1 MSRKVFL
8 SFLGNSI
15 YEETNYI
22 AKDQKEVEVFPT
34 RFIQEALIRNF
45 CKDFHEK
52 DQILIFTTK
61 GALANWEEEKHFNQ
75 KNQKII
81 LYSPLRKRLE
91 DLHLNCSIEN
101 VQIEDGKS
109 PEELWNIFIKVF
121 NKIREKDEIIFDI
134 THGFRSLPMFNMVL
148 INYAKLLKDISVSG
162 IYYGNYEARYESG
175 DKTFS
180 PIWDLID
187 FAELQEWANATQ
199 LFFRA
204 GYSNSL
210 VNLIKKRGVEGA
222 VSINSFCQ
230 EILANRCISI
240 NLGASAIAVRNL
252 LNTSSSFTHP
262 VINPIFKFIGS
273 RFQGYKEQD
282 VLNQLLSVDWCIK
295 HKLIQ
300 QGYTIMSEFL
310 PSYVLSILGR
320 DVNNKFFRN
329 TVNGFLAIEVK
340 KEKFRFEN
348 ELSKGQLQNEILDQ
362 VLKIPY
368 IRDLAKRNRSI
379 NAQNRDDINH
389 GGFRA
394 KPKTYEELNNELE
407 DKFKK
412 LKEVVERIETEIENS
427 PGLVEEIRRIES
439 GKMDFSP
446 MLLNLSNHPSSFWKK
461 NQMDA
466 AKEKYQSVQDL
477 PFPQIP
483 PDTSDEELDKLVDE
497 YFNKIRNINPSAVH
511 LMGELT
517 FTYRLVNRL
526 KEVGIPCIA
535 STTQRMASEDENGKK
550 TSVFSFVR
558 FRPY

>member
-1 MSRKVFL
+1 MSRKIFL
-8 SFLGNSI
+8 SFLGTSI
-15 YEETNYI
+15 YKETNYK
-22 AKDQKEVEVFPT
+22 AKDQKEEEVFPT

-45 CKDFHEK
+45 CKDFHEN
-52 DQILIFTTK
+52 DQILIFTTE
-61 GALANWEEEKHFNQ
+61 GALPNWERKEHFDQ
-75 KNQKII
+75 RSGETI

-91 DLHLNCSIEN
+91 ALHLKCLIEN
-101 VQIEDGKS
+101 VQIEDGKT
-109 PEELWNIFIKVF
+109 PEELWNIFLKVF

-148 INYAKLLKDISVSG
+148 INYAKLLKDVSVSG
-162 IYYGNYEARYESG
+162 IYYGNFEARYKSG

-187 FAELQEWANATQ
+187 FAELQEWTNATQ

-222 VSINSFCQ
+222 VNINAFCQ

-240 NLGASAIAVRNL
+240 NSGVSAIAVREL
-252 LNTSSSFTHP
+252 LNTSSSFGHP

-273 RFQGYKEQD
+273 KFQGYKEQN
-282 VLNQLLSVDWCIK
+282 VLNLLISVDWCIK

-320 DVNNKFFRN
+320 DINNKFFRN

-348 ELSKGQLQNEILDQ
+348 DPIKRQLQNEILDQ

-368 IRDLAKRNRSI
+368 IKDLAKRNRSI

-389 GGFRA
+389 GGFREN
-394 KPKTYEELNNELE
+394 PKTYVELENELE

-412 LKEVVERIETEIENS
+412 LKAIVEKIEAKIRDS
-427 PGLVEEIRRIES
+427 PGLLEEIRMVGTAGI
-439 GKMDFSP
+439 DFPP
-446 MLLNLSNHPSSFWKK
+446 MLLNLSNHPSSSWKK
-461 NQMDA
+461 EQSDA
-466 AKEKYQSVQDL
+466 AVEKYQSVQDL
-477 PFPQIP
+477 PFPQISP
-483 PDTSDEELDKLVDE
+483 EMEEEDLDALVEE
-497 YFNKIRNINPSAVH
+497 YLIKIKAINPTAVH
-511 LMGELT
+511 LMGEMT
-517 FTYRLVNRL
+517 FTYRMVNRL
-526 KEVGIPCIA
+526 KEIGIPCIA
-535 STTQRMASEDENGKK
+535 STTQRIASEDDNGNK
-550 TSVFSFVR
+550 TSAFSFVR
-558 FRPY
+558 FRQY